1 MTTAM
6 GPDSPTVTDETTPQ
20 LDDLGAKQFDDL
32 GGKQPVDLG
41 DKQPDHTQTAP
52 GRRKPQRKRRGTRPE
67 SLLSGPY
74 RTPTLGIVLT
84 VTLLAFEA
92 MAVATVMPVTAR
104 DLNGLS
110 LYAWGFSGT
119 LIASVLATV
128 LAGGWIDRSGPAKPL
143 LIGLA
148 VFVAGLAIA
157 GAAPT
162 MAIFVVG
169 RVVQGLGMGVAM
181 VASYVLIARVYP
193 ESLRPR
199 VFAALAA
206 AWVLP
211 SLIGPAVGGVVAEHI
226 GWRWVFLGL
235 IPLVIPAAAMLV
247 PAFRNLKPVEHA
259 EHGPAGRA
267 GATRY
272 IAAVAV
278 AAGAGLLLYGL
289 DNPGLALIPAAAAGL
304 AGLAYGLPKL
314 FPAGTLRMRRGLPSV
329 VVARGLLAGAF
340 FGTDVFIPLALTSLH
355 GFSATQAGIVL
366 TVAALGW
373 SAASQ
378 IQGRSRRPQTLFV
391 LLGAV
396 FTTVGVVAVTV
407 TLQLSGWW
415 AAPAWAIGGFGM
427 GFAISALSVLMLD
440 QSAEEEQGVNSS
452 ALQISDTLGSSVVVG
467 LAGALVTG
475 FGTDHLEQGL
485 VVAGLLFTAIAALAV
500 VSAFRLEA
508 EKA

>member
-1 MTTAM
+1 M
-6 GPDSPTVTDETTPQ
+6 
-20 LDDLGAKQFDDL
+20 
-32 GGKQPVDLG
+32 
-41 DKQPDHTQTAP
+41 
-52 GRRKPQRKRRGTRPE
+52 R
-67 SLLSGPY
+67 GPY

-92 MAVATVMPVTAR
+92 MAVTTVMPVTAR

-162 MAIFVVG
+162 MVVFVLG
-169 RVVQGLGMGVAM
+169 RVVQGLGTGVAM

-211 SLIGPAVGGVVAEHI
+211 SLIGPAIGGAVAEHI

-247 PAFRNLKPVEHA
+247 PAFRNLKPAEHA
-259 EHGPAGRA
+259 PAGRA

-289 DNPGLALIPAAAAGL
+289 DNPGLMLIPAAAAGL

-314 FPAGTLRMRRGLPSV
+314 VPAGTLRMRRGLPSV

-415 AAPAWAIGGFGM
+415 SAPAWTIGGFGM
-427 GFAISALSVLMLD
+427 GFAISALSVLMLN

-485 VVAGLLFTAIAALAV
+485 IVAGLLFTAIAALAV

-508 EKA
+508 DKA